1 MLTLKIMDETKEDPI
16 SSYWVSGKRAGGIRI
31 WKCQFTWLYLTTGYL
46 WPGFWPELPQSVC
59 VCMWVQAHMCMYVCV
74 LSKNIMNKINIE
86 RNRLI

>member
-46 WPGFWPELPQSVC
+46 WPGFWPELPQNVC
-59 VCMWVQAHMCMYVCV
+59 VCVCEYRHICVCMFVY
-74 LSKNIMNKINIE
+74 SQKT
-86 RNRLI
+86 